1 MSLECDGR
9 FVMTM
14 GSVTPCDITGLYED
28 VAGVGSVGP
37 QLGSQDT
44 QDRAQEIGIRA
55 GPGSWPSPAL
65 AP

>member
-1 MSLECDGR
+1 
-9 FVMTM
+9 MTM

-55 GPGSWPSPAL
+55 GHGPWSRSLLTALPPA
-65 AP
+65 ACTSDR

>member
-44 QDRAQEIGIRA
+44 QSPGDWYQSRARV
-55 GPGSWPSPAL
+55 L
-65 AP
+65 A